1 MYLLDTNVLSE
12 TVRPVPDARVAAA
25 LGKQRTRDLCASVV
39 SRYELRYG
47 ASLRQDADR
56 FWARLQ
62 RGLFPVVASWLP
74 VSAEIAERGGKIGA
88 DLRRKG
94 REAGDL
100 DPLLAAIW
108 NGKTREVC
116 TTVLPFQSLE
126 HVGHAL
132 ESHGNRALHLP

>member
-12 TVRPVPDARVAAA
+12 VVRPAPDATVAAA
-25 LGKQRTRDLCASVV
+25 LGKRRTRDLFASVL

-62 RGLFPVVASWLP
+62 RELLPVVANWLP
-74 VSAEIAERGGKIGA
+74 VSAEIAERGGEIGA
-88 DLRRKG
+88 ELRRTG

-100 DPLLAAIW
+100 DPLLAATAMVHDLVLV
-108 NGKTREVC
+108 TRNMRHFEPIEG
-116 TTVLPFQSLE
+116 LRIENWFAK
-126 HVGHAL
+126 G
-132 ESHGNRALHLP
+132 